1 MWRAR
6 SLVGGQGDELKRRM
20 LFFSLAALLFLYG
33 LAALTSYLVDVPRTD
48 GRGELLACA
57 AAALGL
63 LLIARPHPGV
73 RRQAVT
79 MVCLVAAPILSLLF
93 HRAIEAQVWSV
104 VPLMFA
110 AIFIRTWY
118 PPVTARIATAGL
130 IGAAIGAL
138 LIAPVA
144 VPELWLVI
152 YAVSI
157 LGAQEVFGIIT
168 SALIEAAFRDPL
180 TSVWNRTGVDEHAR
194 LLTEHARRT
203 RKPLAIM
210 VFDVDDFKM
219 VNDMHGHPAGD
230 AVLVQVAGQL
240 AERAPERSVLGRIG
254 GDEFVVIAAGHDLAS
269 AQRLAAELA
278 AGHQVAVSFGVA
290 AGDPRYEDVRA
301 LFAGADD
308 DLYRRKR
315 LRR

>member
-6 SLVGGQGDELKRRM
+6 SLIGGHGGDIQRRM
-20 LFFSLAALLFLYG
+20 LLFSFAALLLLYG
-33 LAALTSYLVDVPRTD
+33 SAAFTSYVVDVPRTD

-63 LLIARPHPGV
+63 ALMARPRPGP

-79 MVCLVAAPILSLLF
+79 MACLAAAPILSILF
-93 HRAIEAQVWSV
+93 HRVLEAQVWSV
-104 VPLMFA
+104 VPLMFV

-118 PPVTARIATAGL
+118 PAVTARVATMVLIA
-130 IGAAIGAL
+130 AAIAAL
-138 LIAPVA
+138 LIAPVP
-144 VPELWLVI
+144 VPGLWLVV

-157 LGAQEVFGIIT
+157 MGAQEVFGIIT
-168 SALIEAAFRDPL
+168 SALIDAAFRDPL

-194 LLTEHARRT
+194 RLTEHAQRT
-203 RKPLAIM
+203 RKPLAVM
-210 VFDVDDFKM
+210 VFDVDDFKT
-219 VNDMHGHPAGD
+219 VNDVHGHPAGD
-230 AVLVQVAGQL
+230 DVLVRVARGL
-240 AERAPERSVLGRIG
+240 AERLPERSVLGRIG
-254 GDEFVVIAAGHDLAS
+254 GDEFVAIVAGYDHEDAR
-269 AQRLAAELA
+269 RLAGALA
-278 AGHQVAVSFGVA
+278 TGHQVAVSYGVA
-290 AGDPRYEDVRA
+290 AGDPRGADIRA